1 MRPKKQDPTTQELLE
16 PLLVNII
23 DVQRPLVQ
31 LADKIDWEYFEKEFG
46 EYSRSNWAT
55 CPVIESHQSG
65 KIEPFF
71 TKSLKK
77 YNAH

>member
-1 MRPKKQDPTTQELLE
+1 MRPKKQDSTTQELLE

-46 EYSRSNWAT
+46 EYSRSN
-55 CPVIESHQSG
+55 
-65 KIEPFF
+65 
-71 TKSLKK
+71 
-77 YNAH
+77 